1 MNNYEKRTLK
11 KKTAIIQAALSSFGK
26 QGFSDV
32 SIKDIASLAGVSQ
45 VSIYNYFG
53 NKEAL
58 VAECAKIIMQDT
70 ITLAEEILVSEGTF
84 TDKLARAI
92 QLCQAEINVSLS
104 KFISTEASKDS
115 QFIRLLVN
123 NINKLKKDIYMEY
136 VAAGKK
142 VKVINNDISDDVIQL
157 FIDSI
162 NGLGLTVSEEELEK
176 KQAEIIHLF
185 LYGLIGKA

>member
-1 MNNYEKRTLK
+1 
-11 KKTAIIQAALSSFGK
+11 
-26 QGFSDV
+26 
-32 SIKDIASLAGVSQ
+32 
-45 VSIYNYFG
+45 
-53 NKEAL
+53 
-58 VAECAKIIMQDT
+58 
-70 ITLAEEILVSEGTF
+70 
-84 TDKLARAI
+84 
-92 QLCQAEINVSLS
+92 
-104 KFISTEASKDS
+104 S

>member
-11 KKTAIIQAALSSFGK
+11 KKTAIIQAALSLFGK

-115 QFIRLLVN
+115 QFITLLVN

-142 VKVINNDISDDVIQL
+142 AKVINNDIADDVIQL

-162 NGLGLTVSEEELEK
+162 NGLGLTIPEEELEK